1 MFDVINYKKEKTM
14 KKVLSILLSTIV
26 LCLTGCSAKT
36 PERTAELPQAAY
48 LIDDAIIDEVC
59 TTLENSGLKN
69 TDVYKEWAKD
79 FSDTSAK
86 KTELPKNWLKLGD
99 LKGDLYSCA
108 DYWEKS
114 HNYSDAN
121 CRMTA
126 MLLMGD
132 LLRVDKPEKEYN
144 GTYLMMDVDAIDNA
158 ERYSILKERKANF
171 TTLFGEIPIP
181 QSGLS
186 EALPQN
192 WKKHSISF
200 TSENVSLISVVI
212 EDTMSKTAFVGH
224 AGLLIDEGSHL
235 LFVEK
240 LAFEQPY
247 QATKFN
253 NADELVK
260 MLSSRPEYAAE
271 DGKEPSVI
279 CRNDK
284 VIGKI
289 INN

>member
-1 MFDVINYKKEKTM
+1 M
-14 KKVLSILLSTIV
+14 KKVLSILLATIV
-26 LCLTGCSAKT
+26 LCMTGCSAKT
-36 PERTAELPQAAY
+36 PEKAVELPQAAY

-59 TTLENSGLKN
+59 TALEKSGLKN

-99 LKGDLYSCA
+99 LKGDLYACA
-108 DYWEKS
+108 DYWEKTHS
-114 HNYSDAN
+114 YSDAN

-132 LLRVDKPEKEYN
+132 LLKVDKPEKEYK

-158 ERYSILKERKANF
+158 DRYSILKSRKYDF
-171 TTLFGEIPIP
+171 TTLFGEMPIP
-181 QSGLS
+181 QSGLAES
-186 EALPQN
+186 LPQN
-192 WKKHSISF
+192 WKKHGISF
-200 TSENVSLISVVI
+200 NCENVSLISVVI
-212 EDTMSKTAFVGH
+212 EDTMDHIAFVGH
-224 AGLLIDEGSHL
+224 TGLLIDKGEYK

-247 QATKFN
+247 QVTRFN
-253 NADELVK
+253 NTDELVA

-271 DGKEPSVI
+271 EGKEPSVI
-279 CRNDK
+279 FLNDK
-284 VIGKI
+284 AIGKV
-289 INN
+289 INDS

>member
-1 MFDVINYKKEKTM
+1 MKRVISIILAVMLICLTACSSKTQNNTEQLPLATYMIDEGIIEDICSALENNGLNNTDIYKKW
-14 KKVLSILLSTIV
+14 V
-26 LCLTGCSAKT
+26 
-36 PERTAELPQAAY
+36 
-48 LIDDAIIDEVC
+48 
-59 TTLENSGLKN
+59 
-69 TDVYKEWAKD
+69 KD

-86 KTELPKNWLKLGD
+86 KTKLTKSWVKPSELKD
-99 LKGDLYSCA
+99 DLYSCA

-132 LLRVDKPEKEYN
+132 LLRVDKPEKEYH

-158 ERYSILKERKANF
+158 ERYSILKERKADF

-192 WKKHSISF
+192 WKKHGISF
-200 TSENVSLISVVI
+200 NCENVSLISVVI

-247 QATKFN
+247 QATRFN
-253 NADELVK
+253 NTDELVK

-289 INN
+289 INS

>member
-1 MFDVINYKKEKTM
+1 M
-14 KKVLSILLSTIV
+14 KKVLSILLATIV
-26 LCLTGCSAKT
+26 LCMTGCSAKT
-36 PERTAELPQAAY
+36 PEKAAELPQAAY

-86 KTELPKNWLKLGD
+86 KTELPENWLKLGD
-99 LKGDLYSCA
+99 LKGDLYSC
-108 DYWEKS
+108 D
-114 HNYSDAN
+114 

-132 LLRVDKPEKEYN
+132 LLKIDNPEKTYS
-144 GTYLMMDVDAIDNA
+144 GTYLMMDVDAIENTDK
-158 ERYSILKERKANF
+158 YSILKSREADF
-171 TTLFGEIPIP
+171 TTLFGEMPIP
-181 QSGLS
+181 ESGLAD
-186 EALPQN
+186 ALPQN
-192 WKKHSISF
+192 WEKHNISF
-200 TSENVSLISVVI
+200 NSEKVSLISVVI

-247 QATKFN
+247 QVTKFN
-253 NADELVK
+253 NTDELIA

>member
-1 MFDVINYKKEKTM
+1 M
-14 KKVLSILLSTIV
+14 KKVLSILLATIV
-26 LCLTGCSAKT
+26 LCMTGCSAKT

-48 LIDDAIIDEVC
+48 LIDDVIIDEVC

-69 TDVYKEWAKD
+69 TDIYKEWAKD

-99 LKGDLYSCA
+99 LKGDLYACA

-132 LLRVDKPEKEYN
+132 LLKVDKPEKEYK

-158 ERYSILKERKANF
+158 DRYSILKGRKYDF
-171 TTLFGEIPIP
+171 TTLFGEMPIP
-181 QSGLS
+181 QSGLAES
-186 EALPQN
+186 LPQN
-192 WKKHSISF
+192 WEKHGISF
-200 TSENVSLISVVI
+200 NCENVSLISVVI
-212 EDTMSKTAFVGH
+212 EDTMDHIAFVGH
-224 AGLLIDEGSHL
+224 TGLLIDKGEYK

-247 QATKFN
+247 QVTRFN
-253 NADELVK
+253 NTDELVA

-271 DGKEPSVI
+271 EGKEPSVI
-279 CRNDK
+279 FLNDK
-284 VIGKI
+284 AIGKV
-289 INN
+289 INDS